1 LNYLWK
7 FAMKDHVSSHVHSS
21 WLPVFEPVTSVIGEI
36 LSKVE
41 HDELAPPL
49 ESVFHAFSVELSSV
63 RCVIVGQDPYPTPGN
78 AMGLAFSTPPTITKI
93 PQSLRNIFTELESD
107 QGHSAPAQG
116 DLSKWSNEGVLL
128 LNRVLTTRQGESNA
142 HEKIGWQRVTDH
154 IASELGKR
162 DVVAVLWGRQAQELS
177 KFFTFKV
184 EGVHPSPLS
193 AYRGFFGSK
202 PFAQVNQLLIA
213 QGREPI
219 DWKL

>member
-1 LNYLWK
+1 
-7 FAMKDHVSSHVHSS
+7 MKDHVSSHVHSS

-41 HDELAPPL
+41 HDKLAPPL

-107 QGHSAPAQG
+107 QGHAAPAQG

-128 LNRVLTTRQGESNA
+128 LNRVLTTRQGETNA

-154 IASELGKR
+154 IAAELGKR

>member
-1 LNYLWK
+1 
-7 FAMKDHVSSHVHSS
+7 MKDLVSSHVHSS

-49 ESVFHAFSVELSSV
+49 ESVFHAFSIELSSI

-107 QGHSAPAQG
+107 QGHAAPAHG

-162 DVVAVLWGRQAQELS
+162 DVVAVLWGKQAQELS
-177 KFFTFKV
+177 RFFRYKV

-202 PFAQVNQLLIA
+202 PFAQVNQLLIS

>member
-1 LNYLWK
+1 
-7 FAMKDHVSSHVHSS
+7 MKDHVSSHVHSS
-21 WLPVFEPVTSVIGEI
+21 WLPVFEPVSSVIDDI
-36 LSKVE
+36 LSKIS

-49 ESVFHAFSVELSSV
+49 ESVFRAFSVDLSSI

-78 AMGLAFSTPPTITKI
+78 AMGLAFSTPPTIAKI
-93 PQSLRNIFTELESD
+93 PQSLKNIFTELESD
-107 QGHSAPAQG
+107 QGHAAPAHG
-116 DLSKWSNEGVLL
+116 DLSKWGNEGVLL

-142 HEKIGWQRVTDH
+142 HEKLGWQRVTDH

-162 DVVAVLWGRQAQELS
+162 DVVAVLWGKQAQELS

-184 EGVHPSPLS
+184 ESVHPSPLS

-202 PFAQVNQLLIA
+202 PFSKVNQILVS

-219 DWKL
+219 NWAL

>member
-1 LNYLWK
+1 
-7 FAMKDHVSSHVHSS
+7 MKDLASSHVHSS
-21 WLPVFEPVTSVIGEI
+21 WETVFEPINPLIAEL
-36 LSKVE
+36 LSKIASE
-41 HDELAPPL
+41 DLSPSL
-49 ESVFHAFSVELSSV
+49 DSIFRAFQFDLDSI

-78 AMGLAFSTPPTITKI
+78 AMGLAFSTPPSVERI
-93 PQSLRNIFTELESD
+93 PQSLRNIFKELEDD
-107 QGHSAPAQG
+107 QGITPPTSG
-116 DLSKWSNEGVLL
+116 DLSAWSAAGVLL

-142 HEKIGWQRVTDH
+142 HTNIGWQRITDH

-162 DVVAVLWGRQAQELS
+162 DVVAVLWGKQAQELS
-177 KFFTFKV
+177 IFFTYKI

-202 PFAQVNQLLIA
+202 PFTQVNQLLVA